1 MKRGLRFSASRRLH
15 SVFLL
20 LKRRLAVSPLLVLL
34 VAFLRMA
41 PEVQLKGPSQKPYV
55 APLRESQKITLA
67 VRWFLRGSSSRTPQ
81 RLAEALQE
89 AAENR
94 GPVVDLKKKTY
105 EQAAAT
111 RPLTY
116 KKR

>member
-1 MKRGLRFSASRRLH
+1 MKRGLRFSAARRLH

-20 LKRRLAVSPLLVLL
+20 LKRRLSVSPVLVLL
-34 VAFLRMA
+34 VAFLRIA
-41 PEVQLKGPSQKPYV
+41 PEVQIKGSSKKPYV

-67 VRWFLRGSSSRTPQ
+67 VRWFLAGSSRTPQ

-94 GPVVDLKKKTY
+94 GAAVELKKKTY
-105 EQAAAT
+105 EQAVVQ

-116 KKR
+116 KSR